1 MKIKQQKQI
10 KAFLIDEFGDDGIT
24 NGGCLKPNLLSTD
37 LLSARYLSV
46 IGICRVFICLLIF
59 NCIIIAE

>member
-1 MKIKQQKQI
+1 MAMKIKQQKQI
-10 KAFLIDEFGDDGIT
+10 KAFLINEFGEDGIT
-24 NGGCLKPNLLSTD
+24 NGGCLKPK

-59 NCIIIAE
+59 NCIKIAE

>member
-10 KAFLIDEFGDDGIT
+10 KAFLINEFGEDGIT
-24 NGGCLKPNLLSTD
+24 NGGYLKPK

-46 IGICRVFICLLIF
+46 IGICRVFICSLIF
-59 NCIIIAE
+59 NCIKIAE